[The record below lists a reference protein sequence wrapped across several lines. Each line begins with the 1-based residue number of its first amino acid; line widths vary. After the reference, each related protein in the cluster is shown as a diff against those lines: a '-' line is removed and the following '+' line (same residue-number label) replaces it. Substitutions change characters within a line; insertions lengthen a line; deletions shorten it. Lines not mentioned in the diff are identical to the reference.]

1 MKVMDVK
8 QTSSKK
14 MFFYISASLVVM
26 FATFLVIVKSTNQ
39 MPELLSFEVCQSYYL
54 FSFMGLCATAYVLD
68 TNGRTRKEAGY
79 LLLFAVPTYI
89 TLYLLI
95 CMLVGGQSVPAII
108 IMLLIMVL
116 VFVAAHFT
124 YKYLIPKIMNIKNGY
139 QVISFV
145 YMIVILT
152 TVLFI
157 SFHFMS

>member
-1 MKVMDVK
+1 
-8 QTSSKK
+8 
-14 MFFYISASLVVM
+14 
-26 FATFLVIVKSTNQ
+26 
-39 MPELLSFEVCQSYYL
+39 
-54 FSFMGLCATAYVLD
+54 
-68 TNGRTRKEAGY
+68 
-79 LLLFAVPTYI
+79 
-89 TLYLLI
+89 
-95 CMLVGGQSVPAII
+95 MLEGGQSVPAII